1 MACSALRKEGGLIT
15 HSELN
20 RRQAL
25 SFVCSLRYVRTMDI
39 ALFLGCSDVAAHF
52 TVVDLLNL
60 GYIQKCK
67 QDKKDK
73 SIQSITS
80 TVYTFTTNGYVAN
93 LVLNNNPAFSV
104 EEKNRE
110 LLGFGVGVD
119 YLAKLNGVL
128 KSGAFAFVSK
138 GGCECIEK
146 ENENTIYFPEEL
158 KQYSKLRKNT
168 RADNG
173 ILLFNDCDT
182 SVKARNSLSET
193 KTKNKF
199 GPNNELL
206 FEDKFFIADI
216 RPHIVTELRRL
227 YQYCKCTNNLSIN
240 YPYEKYES
248 PYSTYIPIKYYP
260 LTHSSSEW
268 NKNTNKKPI
277 SDFMDIEGRG
287 DLKKDKTKQNP
298 LEKHFNECVAWYPNV
313 PNAIYEEDAERL
325 IRDKCEAERKGNCE
339 AYKAKYEALEK
350 NHEPLSN
357 KNEEI
362 KPLVN
367 VREYT
372 YDSECNEYKI
382 PVVLKRLSEYEYR
395 KFRKKYKAKLFKM
408 QSGKETEEDYVKR
421 VYKSAER
428 VWEKEL
434 KEKVALLL
442 SKKREDKNK
451 SVFLPNEL
459 YYVKHYIQKNSD
471 FVVERYEKYLD
482 NNYEVKEDFVME
494 CEENCNNRYF
504 SQDEINRLERV
515 TRKIGKSD
523 LFERETSGYHAR
535 GYWYYNGEIYTIYNF
550 GKKAA
555 RHRNDAE
562 KLRNRSVTEDF
573 FGNLTT
579 LECNNSGGAI
589 VLMHNDEYLTSVL
602 KEMSFDERRFDRKRK
617 YLVTTGV
624 VQIACDCKEH
634 EIFVFPESNDGANVF
649 NLIFNHED
657 RLQELIDSY
666 YAEES
671 DRNEFLFVDEKGRYV
686 LSLLDCSLSSYRHLS
701 NVVDRDTIYKRP
713 IAIYYWKFQ
722 KDFVETMI
730 NKKAIA
736 DDRFYELVSFDSSN
750 RKKFV
755 LNEKKELPEVT
766 VNLKGEVIWDD
777 KKYIEM
783 EDIFKQP
790 KYSDDMFDMPLY
802 DSVFDNS
809 YPEPEDWEEEH
820 EEYEPYN
827 KEDDNLPI

>member
-1 MACSALRKEGGLIT
+1 
-15 HSELN
+15 
-20 RRQAL
+20 
-25 SFVCSLRYVRTMDI
+25 MDI

-80 TVYTFTTNGYVAN
+80 TVYTFTTNGFIAN

-110 LLGFGVGVD
+110 LLGFGIGVD
-119 YLAKLNGVL
+119 YVRVLNSVL
-128 KSGAFAFVSK
+128 KTGALAFVSK
-138 GGCECIEK
+138 SDCECVEIK
-146 ENENTIYFPEEL
+146 NENTIYFPEEL
-158 KQYSKLRKNT
+158 KQYSELRKST

-173 ILLFNDCDT
+173 ILLFDNCDT
-182 SVKARNSLSET
+182 SVKARNSLSKT

-206 FEDKFFIADI
+206 FEDEFFIADI
-216 RPHIVTELRRL
+216 RPHIITELRRL
-227 YQYCKCTNNLSIN
+227 YQYCKFTNNLSTKSL
-240 YPYEKYES
+240 YKKYES
-248 PYSTYIPIKYYP
+248 PYSPYIPIKYYP
-260 LTHSSSEW
+260 LTHSSSER

-277 SDFMDIEGRG
+277 SDFVDIEEQG
-287 DLKKDKTKQNP
+287 DLKKNKTKQNP
-298 LEKHFNECVAWYPNV
+298 LERYFDECVAWYPNV
-313 PNAIYEEDAERL
+313 PNAIYEEDIERL
-325 IRDKCEAERKGNCE
+325 IRDKCEAERKENCE
-339 AYKAKYEALEK
+339 AYEAKYEALEK
-350 NHEPLSN
+350 KRGPLSS

-367 VREYT
+367 VRAYT

-382 PVVLKRLSEYEYR
+382 PVVLKRLSRHEYL

-408 QSGKETEEDYVKR
+408 QSGKESEEEYVKR

-428 VWEKEL
+428 IWEKEL

-451 SVFLPNEL
+451 SIFLPSDL

-482 NNYEVKEDFVME
+482 NNYEVKEDLVTE
-494 CEENCNNRYF
+494 CEEKCSNRYF
-504 SQDEINRLERV
+504 SQDEINRLERL
-515 TRKIGKSD
+515 TKKIGKSD

-535 GYWYYNGEIYTIYNF
+535 GYWYYNGKIYTIYNF

-555 RHRNDAE
+555 RHRGSVETSRND
-562 KLRNRSVTEDF
+562 SVRRKF

-579 LECNNSGGAI
+579 LECEGSGGAI
-589 VLMHNDEYLTSVL
+589 LLMHNAEYLTSVL
-602 KEMSFDERRFDRKRK
+602 KEMRFSERVPERIRK

-624 VQIACDCKEH
+624 VEVACSCEEH
-634 EIFVFPESNDGANVF
+634 EVLVFPTSNDGANVF

-666 YAEES
+666 YAEDS
-671 DRNEFLFVDEKGRYV
+671 DRNEFLFIDEEGRYV
-686 LSLLDCSLSSYRHLS
+686 LSLLDCSLSSYRLLS
-701 NVVDRDTIYKRP
+701 DVVDVATIYKRP

-722 KDFVETMI
+722 SNFVETMI
-730 NKKAIA
+730 NKKAIPN
-736 DDRFYELVSFDSSN
+736 DRKYELVDFESSN
-750 RKKFV
+750 RQKFV
-755 LNEKKELPEVT
+755 LNKKKEKNKVQ
-766 VNLKGEVIWDD
+766 
-777 KKYIEM
+777 IELD
-783 EDIFKQP
+783 EDE
-790 KYSDDMFDMPLY
+790 LY
-802 DSVFDNS
+802 A
-809 YPEPEDWEEEH
+809 PEDWLEEEEDVLEIPPY
-820 EEYEPYN
+820 EELLKSIYSEPDSLSGGFEEFDESDHP
-827 KEDDNLPI
+827 KETEESPL